1 MKQLKYNFNSKEV
14 QYLIKQDER
23 LKDLFLKLDEVIVN
37 IDDDYF
43 ESLVGTIVAQ
53 QLSGKVAR
61 VIYQRVK
68 ALFDQEITPNKI
80 LSTDDESLRNVGLS
94 YQKIKYLKSLSECY
108 LDQTIDL
115 LHLDTMNDQEIVDML
130 TKIKGIGI
138 WSAQMFL
145 MFSLGREDVY
155 SVLDLGLRNAVKKLL
170 DTPELTNDEIETIS
184 ENWKPYRS
192 IVSHYLWHASDNK

>member
-1 MKQLKYNFNSKEV
+1 MKQLRYEFNSKEV

-23 LKDLFLKLDEVIVN
+23 LKNLFQNQKEVIVN
-37 IDDDYF
+37 VNDNYF

-53 QLSGKVAR
+53 QLSGKVAQ
-61 VIYQRVK
+61 VIYQRVDN
-68 ALFDQEITPNKI
+68 LFNQEITPHKI
-80 LSTDDESLRNVGLS
+80 LEIDDELLRSAGLS
-94 YQKIKYLKSLSECY
+94 YQKIKYLKSLSSCY

-115 LHLDTMNDQEIVDML
+115 AHLNLMTNQEIIDML

-170 DTPELTNDEIETIS
+170 NQPDLTNDEIEIIS

-192 IVSHYLWHASDNK
+192 IVSHYLWHATDNK